1 MPDQRGGTE
10 TSFLRSRA
18 GIALVVF
25 LGVATFLLILE
36 HRAHIPGDYLVLGGL
51 LLACLGTHFFMHRGR
66 DGDHDDHS
74 STNDR

>member
-1 MPDQRGGTE
+1 MPDKARGTE

-25 LGVATFLLILE
+25 LGVVTFLLILE

-51 LLACLGTHFFMHRGR
+51 LLVCLGMHFFMHRGH
-66 DGDHDDHS
+66 DGDHGDHS
-74 STNDR
+74 STNGR